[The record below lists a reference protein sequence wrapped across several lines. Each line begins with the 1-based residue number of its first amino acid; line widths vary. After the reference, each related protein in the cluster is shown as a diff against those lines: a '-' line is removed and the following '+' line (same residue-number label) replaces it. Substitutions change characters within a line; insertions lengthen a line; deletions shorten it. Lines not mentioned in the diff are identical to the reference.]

1 MRLVAF
7 LGVCGVLA
15 GINAAMAQSQVRAPI
30 AEQTDCNAASLLPRE
45 RYLCQVP
52 VFRAAQDVFLEV
64 YQRALRSTPRRLPLR
79 EEQAHWQELVFRSQL
94 TPFAFDDFRVAYAA
108 RTREVERIM
117 SLTVEAL
124 ARQYSLNDL
133 RQSCVTPPPPGLEP
147 SLLTCSLDKVDV
159 LAGGRFAYQV
169 QLWASPPVA
178 DGAHR
183 HVQSATV
190 VLERNS
196 NVPGNDAGQHLRLVA
211 WATSD
216 DTSTAE
222 PVYIRGNGG
231 EFLHIPVTSNGS
243 GAANEDVAF
252 RRVHKEDR
260 WQDIDVFRW
269 QNEVDGRMPRG
280 LTAMRGYNLD
290 LANLRATT
298 TAARP
303 QDPSCC
309 PTGGNVIV
317 QLALRGD
324 QLIVDRV
331 EVQPM
336 PRQPS
341 EPAPPGQRP
350 SGPRRN

>member
-7 LGVCGVLA
+7 LGLCGVLA
-15 GINAAMAQSQVRAPI
+15 GINAATAQSQVRTPI

-52 VFRAAQDVFLEV
+52 VFRAAQDIFLDV

-79 EEQAHWQELVFRSQL
+79 EEQAGWQELVFRSQV
-94 TPFAFDDFRVAYAA
+94 TPLAFEDFRVAYAA

-117 SLTVEAL
+117 SVTVDAL
-124 ARQYSLNDL
+124 ARQYSLEDL

-159 LAGGRFAYQV
+159 LEGGRFAYQV
-169 QLWASPPVA
+169 QFWASPPVA
-178 DGAHR
+178 NGARR

-196 NVPGNDAGQHLRLVA
+196 NVTGDNAGQHWRLVA

-216 DTSTAE
+216 DASTAE
-222 PVYIRGNGG
+222 PVYVRGEGG
-231 EFLHIPVTSNGS
+231 EFLHIPVTSRGS

-252 RRVHKEDR
+252 RRVHAEGR
-260 WQDIDVFRW
+260 WQDIDIFRW

-298 TAARP
+298 NAMRP
-303 QDPSCC
+303 QDQNCC
-309 PTGGNVIV
+309 PTGGIVIV

-324 QLIVDRV
+324 QLMVDRV
-331 EVQPM
+331 EVRPM

-341 EPAPPGQRP
+341 EPATPAQRP
-350 SGPRRN
+350 AGSRRS